1 MNHIFA
7 MVVMILTENVMNVD
21 DVAIV
26 FIKGSDK
33 FWHISKD
40 DVINKIKNYNLNL
53 KNRLL

>member
-1 MNHIFA
+1 

-21 DVAIV
+21 DVAIA